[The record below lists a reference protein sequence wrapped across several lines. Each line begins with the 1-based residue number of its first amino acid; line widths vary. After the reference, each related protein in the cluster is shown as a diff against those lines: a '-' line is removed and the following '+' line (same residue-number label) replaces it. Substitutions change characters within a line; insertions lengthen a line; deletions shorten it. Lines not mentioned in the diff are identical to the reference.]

1 MENTET
7 AARGTTAMQSE
18 VTSALAGGKGEDGSV
33 KSLKRQKVDE
43 VKAVTPK
50 VSPLKKPAVEK
61 KAATPKK
68 PAVVAKKVSPA
79 KNQVGNKRE

>member
-7 AARGTTAMQSE
+7 AARGTTAIQSE
-18 VTSALAGGKGEDGSV
+18 VKSALAGGKGEDGSV
-33 KSLKRQKVDE
+33 KSLKRQKVDD

-50 VSPLKKPAVEK
+50 VSPLKKPVVEK
-61 KAATPKK
+61 KPASPKK

-79 KNQVGNKRE
+79 KNQVGNKHE

>member
-18 VTSALAGGKGEDGSV
+18 VTSPLAGGKGEEGSV
-33 KSLKRQKVDE
+33 KSLKRQKIDD

-50 VSPLKKPAVEK
+50 VSPLKKPVAEK
-61 KAATPKK
+61 KATTPKK
-68 PAVVAKKVSPA
+68 PAAVAKK
-79 KNQVGNKRE
+79 

>member
-18 VTSALAGGKGEDGSV
+18 VTSALAGGKGEEGSV
-33 KSLKRQKVDE
+33 KSLKRQKVDD

-50 VSPLKKPAVEK
+50 VSPQKKPAAEK

-68 PAVVAKKVSPA
+68 PAVVAKKMSPG
-79 KNQVGNKRE
+79 KNQVGNKRK

>member
-33 KSLKRQKVDE
+33 KSLKRQKVDDF
-43 VKAVTPK
+43 KAVTPK
-50 VSPLKKPAVEK
+50 VSPLKKPVAEK

-68 PAVVAKKVSPA
+68 PAAAAKKVSPS

>member
-18 VTSALAGGKGEDGSV
+18 VTSALAGGKGEEGSV
-33 KSLKRQKVDE
+33 KSLKRQKVDD

-50 VSPLKKPAVEK
+50 VSPQKKPAADK
-61 KAATPKK
+61 KPATPKK
-68 PAVVAKKVSPA
+68 PSVVAKKVSPA